1 MKDGFSADEIMNV
14 LQRASISKEWSADD
28 LKRARALKAISSG
41 SYRVVN
47 GVATL
52 LQVSRALC
60 EIH

>member
-41 SYRVVN
+41 SYRVVS

-52 LQVSRALC
+52 L
-60 EIH
+60 